1 MNYVNRVAGI
11 SQKYDATLDYG
22 IDMYDNLPYQRDS
35 DICNVGAL
43 ALFSGHV
50 IKYYVYNYQE
60 EEYLIN
66 NKDDEIEMILQKIQE
81 QEQQRLLQQ
90 QQPDTIAPPVEGITE
105 EQIQTLLEDSEE
117 EFPEQDPESET
128 PPANAI
134 NLNDIEDW

>member
-1 MNYVNRVAGI
+1 MNYVNRVEGI

-50 IKYYVYNYQE
+50 IKYFVYNYQE

-66 NKDDEIEMILQKIQE
+66 NRDDEIEMILQKIRQQE
-81 QEQQRLLQQ
+81 EQRLLQQ
-90 QQPDTIAPPVEGITE
+90 QEQETAPIPTEGVTE
-105 EQIQTLLEDSEE
+105 EQIQTLLEDS
-117 EFPEQDPESET
+117 DPEPDEQEEET
-128 PPANAI
+128 PPVQTV
-134 NLNDIEDW
+134 NLDDIEDW